1 MLSASKPFY
10 DFGHIGSSAFD
21 ALGFTEHFNISEIS
35 SFKSH
40 NRLHWD
46 VYGTESKINLCKQII
61 NPSSTNN
68 EHHGLAVFMSHLY
81 KNNEPSAS

>member
-10 DFGHIGSSAFD
+10 DFGSSAFD

-35 SFKSH
+35 SFMSH

-46 VYGTESKINLCKQII
+46 VYGTESKILVQ
-61 NPSSTNN
+61 TNN
-68 EHHGLAVFMSHLY
+68 QPKHD
-81 KNNEPSAS
+81 K